1 MGRAEAEIEIAGE
14 RLTLLPE
21 RALLWPR
28 VEGSGDGRG
37 HGVLFVAD
45 LHLGKSETL
54 RAHGMAVPEMD
65 LDEQFER
72 LLGCVERTG
81 ARELVI
87 VGDLVH
93 ASAGLSERVCER
105 AVAGFLAVGELGA
118 RTVVVLGNHDRH
130 GARLLERLAGHG
142 GVEVAQ
148 EWRGA
153 RGAVAGGGVACV
165 DLGCADVGEGV
176 VARHVPRERGGCGAV
191 ASGGEACVEIAAHL
205 HPAVSLGS
213 GVKLPCFWVRGRSVV
228 LPAFSRFTGGGR
240 IEREAGDR
248 VYAIADDRVI
258 DVSGVR
264 PKRSATGSR

>member
-1 MGRAEAEIEIAGE
+1 MGRAEAEIAIAGE

-21 RALLWPR
+21 RALLWQR
-28 VEGSGDGRG
+28 AKGGESAR
-37 HGVLFVAD
+37 HGVLFAAD

-72 LLGCVERTG
+72 LTWCVERTG
-81 ARELVI
+81 AGELVI

-105 AVAGFLAVGELGA
+105 TSAVFAALGGRGV
-118 RTVVVLGNHDRH
+118 RTVLVRGNHDRH

-142 GVEVAQ
+142 GVEVVE
-148 EWRGA
+148 EWRGT
-153 RGAVAGGGVACV
+153 GVAGEVR
-165 DLGCADVGEGV
+165 V
-176 VARHVPRERGGCGAV
+176 VARHVPRGSGGSASPV
-191 ASGGEACVEIAAHL
+191 SGGEECIEIAAHL

-240 IEREAGDR
+240 IDREWGDG
-248 VYAIADDRVI
+248 VYAIADDAVI
-258 DVSGVR
+258 DVSGAR
-264 PKRSATGSR
+264 RRQSAAGSR